1 MKKTITTILVVA
13 LLLLAAPALFA
24 QEAVTDIFGIEIG
37 TVMGYNL
44 GTENIGA
51 AQSMAISF
59 GLGEQFEA
67 AMVFISGGGGNIPN
81 MSLVRLSYY
90 LLDEVGL
97 RVSTGGSGPGATAAG
112 FGVFSY
118 PIRRDFN
125 DTLTTALGLGVD
137 YYVPNI
143 NNNLEDGI
151 VAIGLNATVAF

>member
-13 LLLLAAPALFA
+13 LLLLAAPSLFA

-67 AMVFISGGGGNIPN
+67 AMVFISGGGVNIPN

-97 RVSTGGSGPGATAAG
+97 RVSTGGSVGNTAAG

-118 PIRRDFN
+118 PVRREFN

-143 NNNLEDGI
+143 NANLEDGI
-151 VAIGLNATVAF
+151 VAVGLNATVAF